1 MAKRK
6 LSSEGM
12 SKGLKIFLVVLG
24 ILGVGA
30 GATAIATKG
39 FKQWGEAEKLIK
51 GGVTVGTFTIDSV
64 SGTTATFIDK
74 NDNELNFTFDL
85 GEIEEKSEKF
95 VLGDKSTSPNL
106 SKADL
111 EDGLDALGMSAKNI
125 EKVEDQV
132 LGLGYAKSSYL
143 EAILNVEYEEKE
155 ADASAIELPWFDM
168 VRINYKIDAG
178 RYIVTSNS
186 VDENAEAHHTK
197 RTNTVTSLYENISLF
212 GLKEDETLSENNIC
226 FTGFSLD
233 AEKDNRITIESI
245 ELVRSTAGKHQSDL
259 CWVTQA

>member
-6 LSSEGM
+6 RSSRGM

-51 GGVTVGTFTIDSV
+51 GGVTVDTFKIDSA

-95 VLGDKSTSPNL
+95 VLGDKETAASL
-106 SKADL
+106 AKADL
-111 EDGLDALGMSAKNI
+111 EDALEALEMSAKNI
-125 EKVEDQV
+125 ETVEDQV
-132 LGLGYAKSSYL
+132 IGLGYAKRSSIG
-143 EAILNVEYEEKE
+143 AVLNVEYKE
-155 ADASAIELPWFDM
+155 SEAVNSAIELPWFDM
-168 VRINYKIDAG
+168 VRINYKIEAP
-178 RYIVTSNS
+178 RYIITSNAI
-186 VDENAEAHHTK
+186 EGKAEAHHTK
-197 RTNTVTSLYENISLF
+197 RINTVTSLYENISLF
-212 GLKEDETLSENNIC
+212 GLKEDETLSENSIS
-226 FTGFSLD
+226 FMDFSLN

-245 ELVRSTAGKHQSDL
+245 ELVRSTAGKHQNDL